1 MDINQEIMNIS
12 DIMREAGFLSR
23 VKSIV
28 SSVSV
33 SGIVTDGTHED
44 SDFAVIV
51 RCVDR
56 DMDEVTRRL
65 DQDDSIEI
73 DRIAM
78 NVVGVNPVSG
88 KASRR
93 W

>member
-78 NVVGVNPVSG
+78 NVVGVNPVSC